1 MTFMSGV
8 TLVAFQIDN
17 SNLAAIDAAVHR
29 GEFRSRADALR
40 VAAQELLDRRR
51 EALID
56 AQLEAGYAAVP
67 EGPAGA
73 AFAAV
78 SRSSLDSADLA
89 W

>member
-1 MTFMSGV
+1 MSAV
-8 TLVAFQIDN
+8 TQVAFQIDDG
-17 SNLAAIDAAVHR
+17 NLASIDAAVHR

-40 VAAQELLDRRR
+40 TATREFVERRR
-51 EALID
+51 QALID

-67 EGPAGA
+67 EGPAEA

-78 SRSSLDSADLA
+78 SRRALDTADLE